1 MSDDNTSNGRDW
13 PELTGESARQ
23 LIRSLGWSV
32 FVTDGLKASGRSV
45 NLAQGSLTGIRCATA
60 VLKSKKDPIA
70 GSGSRARLL
79 VVVDGYA
86 TLRLAGGA
94 PMLLSAG
101 ELAIVAADA
110 DLTLGITEQI
120 ELLECAVPL
129 DRLDDR
135 RRPELGLGHVH
146 ISDPPAV
153 AEFTARVKGV
163 LGSDQDESASAADEL
178 QQLLDGAAVTL
189 LEKVIGPTDQELTA
203 REAELID
210 TAGAVVMAH
219 RAERSFTVNDLAA
232 ELGVSRVYLHRVFAK
247 VGTTPSGFLRQARTR

>member
-1 MSDDNTSNGRDW
+1 MSEDNASSGCDW
-13 PELTGESARQ
+13 PELTGEDARQ
-23 LIRSLGWSV
+23 LVRSLGWSV
-32 FVTDGLKASGRSV
+32 FTTDGLKASGRAL
-45 NLAQGSLTGIRCATA
+45 NLQRGSLIGIRCATA
-60 VLKSKKDPIA
+60 VLKSKKDLVA
-70 GSGSRARLL
+70 GNGSRARLL

-120 ELLECAVPL
+120 ELLEYAVPL

-135 RRPELGLGHVH
+135 RRPELVLGHVH

-153 AEFTARVKGV
+153 AEFAVRVKGH
-163 LGSDQDESASAADEL
+163 LGSDPDEPVRAADEL
-178 QQLLDGAAVTL
+178 QQMLDGTAVTL
-189 LEKVIGPTDQELTA
+189 LEKVIAPTDQELTA

-210 TAGAVVMAH
+210 AAGAVVVTH

-247 VGTTPSGFLRQARTR
+247 VGTTPSAFLRQARTR